1 MTRAGEAGAAGAAP
15 TAAADAGL
23 EGWTLH
29 AQYACRHDE
38 SEVIEERG
46 DMARD
51 APVLLGVKEYRSIL
65 RRRPKVEA
73 EINVWLFAKTRV
85 CFFSFFPASTL
96 DTRRIKKVLLLC
108 CWLLLHSA
116 VK

>member
-46 DMARD
+46 MARD
-51 APVLLGVKEYRSIL
+51 ALPLGVKE
-65 RRRPKVEA
+65 
-73 EINVWLFAKTRV
+73 
-85 CFFSFFPASTL
+85 
-96 DTRRIKKVLLLC
+96 
-108 CWLLLHSA
+108 
-116 VK
+116 